1 MKYHNGEWGDVCMP
15 ALGRPGLPPFRTLP
29 TSPGLPVKAI
39 HEKVRHENQGWT
51 PARLTTEMRKSTR
64 KKPVVLSDQLR
75 SDELRSEMMTVREV
89 ASYLHCRH
97 YFNVY
102 WLVHQGALPGF
113 RLGGDWRFRR
123 SDVDQWIAARQV
135 QPPPRGG
142 KKA

>member
-1 MKYHNGEWGDVCMP
+1 
-15 ALGRPGLPPFRTLP
+15 
-29 TSPGLPVKAI
+29 
-39 HEKVRHENQGWT
+39 
-51 PARLTTEMRKSTR
+51 MRKSTH
-64 KKPVVLSDQLR
+64 KKPAVL

-135 QPPPRGG
+135 QEAAKKPDG
-142 KKA
+142 KQRRKRRA